1 MKRLALIL
9 LILFVGGALLF
20 AEGRAEELEE
30 ETPEEIGGEVS
41 LIASW
46 GGNERDVLMKM
57 ISPFEAETGITV
69 NYTGTRDMDAVLTTR
84 VEAGN
89 PPDIAA
95 FANPGKMY
103 QFARQGELV
112 DLSAVL
118 NMGEISS
125 AYSEG
130 WLNRGRVDGTLYGIF
145 TKAAMKG
152 LIWYDPATREEIGF
166 DIPKTWGALM
176 SLSQDIAQNTDL
188 APWTVGLESGG
199 ASGWPGTDWI
209 ESIMLKMHGP
219 EVYNQW
225 HRGELAWTS
234 DEVRSAWE
242 AWGEIVANEDMIYGG
257 TTYTL
262 STNFGQAHAPIYQE
276 DPAAVFHH
284 QATFLSGFITD
295 QFPDLTA
302 GEDFTFFRFP
312 EINPDYGAS
321 VIGAGDVFAMF
332 NETEQSRALI
342 RYLATADAQKYWLQT
357 GAISPNNRV
366 SLDEYPDPLTREAA
380 GIMADA
386 EIVVFDASDLMPAE
400 LNQQF
405 FSSVMDY
412 VQNPGNL
419 DQILQ
424 ELDRVRQEAY

>member
-1 MKRLALIL
+1 M
-9 LILFVGGALLF
+9 
-20 AEGRAEELEE
+20 LEE
-30 ETPEEIGGEVS
+30 QAPDEIGGEVS

-69 NYTGTRDMDAVLTTR
+69 NYTGTRDMDAVVTTR
-84 VEAGN
+84 VQAGN

-95 FANPGKMY
+95 FANPGKMA
-103 QFARQGELV
+103 QFANQGELV
-112 DLSAVL
+112 DLTGVL
-118 NMGEISS
+118 NMSAIRE

-152 LIWYDPATREEIGF
+152 FIWYDPDTQSEVGF
-166 DIPKTWGALM
+166 DVPESWDELM
-176 SLSQDIAQNTDL
+176 SLSEDIAGNTDI

-199 ASGWPGTDWI
+199 ASGWPGTDWL
-209 ESIMLKMHGP
+209 ESIMLKMYGP

-234 DEVRSAWE
+234 DEVRSVWE
-242 AWGEIVANEDMIYGG
+242 EWGRIVTNEDMLYGG

-262 STNFGQAHAPIYQE
+262 STNFGQAHAPIFQE

-295 QFPDLTA
+295 QFPDLSA
-302 GEDFTFFRFP
+302 GEDFTFFAFP
-312 EINPDYGAS
+312 EIDPDYGAS
-321 VIGAGDVFAMF
+321 VIAAGDVFTMF

-342 RYLATADAQKYWLQT
+342 KYFSTADAQAYWLQT

-366 SLDEYPDPLTREAA
+366 ALDEYDDPLTREAA
-380 GIMADA
+380 GTMRDA
-386 EIVVFDASDLMPAE
+386 QIVVFDASDLMPSE

-405 FSSVMDY
+405 FSSVMSY

>member
-1 MKRLALIL
+1 MKRTALIL
-9 LILFVGGALLF
+9 LILLMGGALLF

-30 ETPEEIGGEVS
+30 QAPDEIGGEVS

-95 FANPGKMY
+95 FANPGRMY

-112 DLSAVL
+112 NLGTVL

-130 WLNRGRVDGTLYGIF
+130 WLNRGRVDGTLYGLF

-152 LIWYDPATREEIGF
+152 FIWYDPATRDEIGF
-166 DIPKTWGALM
+166 DIPETWDELM
-176 SLSQDIAQNTDL
+176 SLSEDIADNTDL

-199 ASGWPGTDWI
+199 ASGWPGTDWL
-209 ESIMLKMHGP
+209 ESIVLKMHGP

-225 HRGELAWTS
+225 YQGELAWTS
-234 DEVRSAWE
+234 DEIRSAWE

-295 QFPDLTA
+295 QFPDLAA
-302 GEDFTFFRFP
+302 GEDFTFFGFP
-312 EINPDYGAS
+312 EIDPDYGAS

-332 NETEQSRALI
+332 NESQQSRALI
-342 RYLATADAQKYWLQT
+342 RYLSTAEAQEYWLQT

-366 SLDEYPDPLTREAA
+366 ALDEYPDPLTREAA

-424 ELDRVRQEAY
+424 ELDRVRREAY